1 MCKKQLN
8 FKKFDLSLQKVFVFI
23 ISFFLVGCVSIEDFD
38 KKSNEAIGLRLN
50 LEKLQN
56 EIKSLQAIKDSLNR
70 KIKKNNQINEEL
82 EQQLTMS
89 WRKKQ
94 KDTVKMSDLRS
105 KISKQKRLQNQNKN
119 KISDLNLKLEN
130 YQKTNLAIENNLT
143 RIRKKLIR
151 FEDKIRLQNQV
162 FKDLKKQFRRSIK
175 KKLIKILRK
184 EQRVV
189 IRISSKILFRSGR
202 AKVRKG
208 GKPLLKRI
216 SSVIKRYSDRE
227 IQVQGHTDNVQIKGQ
242 LAEIWE
248 TNWELSTARATSV
261 LRYLVEIGD
270 VDPRNSSAA
279 GLGEFNPIATNKS
292 NKGKSLNR
300 RIEIVIFSP
309 NSR

>member
-1 MCKKQLN
+1 MFKKQLN
-8 FKKFDLSLQKVFVFI
+8 FIKFKFYFQKFFI
-23 ISFFLVGCVSIEDFD
+23 FITLFLLVGCVSIEDFD
-38 KKSNEAIGLRLN
+38 KKSNEASGLRLN

-56 EIKSLQAIKDSLNR
+56 ETTSLQAIKDSLNR

-105 KISKQKRLQNQNKN
+105 KISKQKRLQNENKN
-119 KISDLNLKLEN
+119 KIFDLNLKLDDSK
-130 YQKTNLAIENNLT
+130 KTNLVLENNLT
-143 RIRKKLIR
+143 QIRKKLIR
-151 FEDKIRLQNQV
+151 VEEKIRLQNQV
-162 FKDLKKQFRRSIK
+162 FKDLKNQFRRSIK
-175 KKLIKILRK
+175 KRLIKILRK

-189 IRISSKILFRSGR
+189 IRISSNILFRSGR

-208 GKPLLKRI
+208 GKSLLKRI
-216 SSVIKRYSDRE
+216 ASVIKRYSNRE

-242 LAEIWE
+242 LAETWE

>member
-1 MCKKQLN
+1 MCKKQPN
-8 FKKFDLSLQKVFVFI
+8 FKKFDFPLQKVFVLI
-23 ISFFLVGCVSIEDFD
+23 ISFLLVGCVSIEDFD

-94 KDTVKMSDLRS
+94 KDTVKMSNLRS
-105 KISKQKRLQNQNKN
+105 KISIQKRLQNENKN

-130 YQKTNLAIENNLT
+130 YQKTNLAIEKKLT
-143 RIRKKLIR
+143 KTRKKLIR

-162 FKDLKKQFRRSIK
+162 FKDLKNQFRRSIK
-175 KKLIKILRK
+175 KKLVKILRK

-189 IRISSKILFRSGR
+189 IRISSNMLFRSGR
-202 AKVRKG
+202 AKVRKA

-216 SSVIKRYSDRE
+216 ASVIKRYSNRE

-242 LAEIWE
+242 LSEIWE

-261 LRYLVEIGD
+261 LRYLIEIGD

-292 NKGKSLNR
+292 VKGKSLNR
-300 RIEIVIFSP
+300 RIEIVIFPP

>member
-1 MCKKQLN
+1 MFKKQLN
-8 FKKFDLSLQKVFVFI
+8 FIKFKFYFQKFFI
-23 ISFFLVGCVSIEDFD
+23 FITLFLLVGCVSIEDFD
-38 KKSNEAIGLRLN
+38 KKSNEASGLRLN

-56 EIKSLQAIKDSLNR
+56 ETKSLQAIKDSLNR

-105 KISKQKRLQNQNKN
+105 KISKQKRLQNENKN
-119 KISDLNLKLEN
+119 KIFDLNLKLDDSK
-130 YQKTNLAIENNLT
+130 KTNLVLENNLT
-143 RIRKKLIR
+143 KIRKKLIR

-162 FKDLKKQFRRSIK
+162 FKDLKNQFRRSIK
-175 KKLIKILRK
+175 KRLIKILRK

-189 IRISSKILFRSGR
+189 IRISSNILFRSGR

-208 GKPLLKRI
+208 GKSLLKRI
-216 SSVIKRYSDRE
+216 ASVIKRYSNRE

-242 LAEIWE
+242 LAETWE

>member
-1 MCKKQLN
+1 
-8 FKKFDLSLQKVFVFI
+8 
-23 ISFFLVGCVSIEDFD
+23 
-38 KKSNEAIGLRLN
+38 
-50 LEKLQN
+50 
-56 EIKSLQAIKDSLNR
+56 
-70 KIKKNNQINEEL
+70 
-82 EQQLTMS
+82 MS

-105 KISKQKRLQNQNKN
+105 KISKQKRLQNENKN
-119 KISDLNLKLEN
+119 KIFDLNLKLDDSK
-130 YQKTNLAIENNLT
+130 KTNLVLENNLT
-143 RIRKKLIR
+143 KIRKKLIR

-162 FKDLKKQFRRSIK
+162 FKDLKNQFRRSIK
-175 KKLIKILRK
+175 KRLIKILRK

-189 IRISSKILFRSGR
+189 IRISSNILFRSGR

-208 GKPLLKRI
+208 GKSLLKRI
-216 SSVIKRYSDRE
+216 ASVIKRYSNRE

-242 LAEIWE
+242 LAETWE

>member
-8 FKKFDLSLQKVFVFI
+8 FKKFRFSFQKLFVFI
-23 ISFFLVGCVSIEDFD
+23 ISFLLVGCVSIEDFD

-56 EIKSLQAIKDSLNR
+56 EVKSLQAIKDSLNR
-70 KIKKNNQINEEL
+70 KIKKINQINEEL
-82 EQQLTMS
+82 EQQLTLS
-89 WRKKQ
+89 WGKKQ
-94 KDTVKMSDLRS
+94 KTIVKMSDLRS
-105 KISKQKRLQNQNKN
+105 KISKQKRLQNENKN
-119 KISDLNLKLEN
+119 KISDLNLGLDNFK
-130 YQKTNLAIENNLT
+130 KTNLVLENNLT
-143 RIRKKLIR
+143 KIRKKLIR

-162 FKDLKKQFRRSIK
+162 FKDLKNQFRRSIK

-184 EQRVV
+184 KQRVV
-189 IRISSKILFRSGR
+189 IRISSNMLFRSGR

-208 GKPLLKRI
+208 GKSLLKRI
-216 SSVIKRYSDRE
+216 ASVIKRYSNRE

-279 GLGEFNPIATNKS
+279 GLGEFNPISTNKT
-292 NKGKSLNR
+292 
-300 RIEIVIFSP
+300 
-309 NSR
+309 

>member
-1 MCKKQLN
+1 MFKKQLN
-8 FKKFDLSLQKVFVFI
+8 FIKFKFYFQKFFI
-23 ISFFLVGCVSIEDFD
+23 FITLFLLVGCVSIEDFD
-38 KKSNEAIGLRLN
+38 KKSNEASGLRLN
-50 LEKLQN
+50 LGKLQN
-56 EIKSLQAIKDSLNR
+56 ETKSLQAIKDSLNR

-105 KISKQKRLQNQNKN
+105 KISKQKRLQNENKN
-119 KISDLNLKLEN
+119 KIFDLNLKLDDLK
-130 YQKTNLAIENNLT
+130 KTNLVLENNLT
-143 RIRKKLIR
+143 KIRKKLIR

-162 FKDLKKQFRRSIK
+162 FKDLKNQFRRSIK
-175 KKLIKILRK
+175 KRLIKILRK

-189 IRISSKILFRSGR
+189 IRISSNILFRSGR

-208 GKPLLKRI
+208 GKSLLKRI
-216 SSVIKRYSDRE
+216 ASVIKRYSNRE

-242 LAEIWE
+242 LAETWE

>member
-1 MCKKQLN
+1 MCKMQLN
-8 FKKFDLSLQKVFVFI
+8 FTRVSLSFKKFLFLI
-23 ISFFLVGCVSIEDFD
+23 TSFLLVGCVSIEDFD
-38 KKSNEAIGLRLN
+38 KKSNEAIGLRRN
-50 LEKLQN
+50 LEASKN
-56 EIKSLQAIKDSLNR
+56 KIISLQAVRDSLNR

-105 KISKQKRLQNQNKN
+105 QISRQKRLKNENKN
-119 KISDLNLKLEN
+119 KIDQLNLKLEN
-130 YQKTNLAIENNLT
+130 SKKAKIVLEKNLT
-143 RIRKKLIR
+143 KIRKRLIR

-162 FKDLKKQFRRSIK
+162 FKDLKNQFSGAIK
-175 KKLIKILRK
+175 KNSIKILRK
-184 EQRVV
+184 KQRVV
-189 IRISSKILFRSGR
+189 IRIASKILFRSGR
-202 AKVRKG
+202 AKVKKNS
-208 GKPLLKRI
+208 KPLLRKI
-216 SSVIKRYSDRE
+216 ASVIKRYSNRE

-242 LAEIWE
+242 LAERWE

-279 GLGEFNPIATNKS
+279 GLGEFNPIATNNSK
-292 NKGKSLNR
+292 KGKSLNR
-300 RIEIVIFSP
+300 RIEIIIFPP